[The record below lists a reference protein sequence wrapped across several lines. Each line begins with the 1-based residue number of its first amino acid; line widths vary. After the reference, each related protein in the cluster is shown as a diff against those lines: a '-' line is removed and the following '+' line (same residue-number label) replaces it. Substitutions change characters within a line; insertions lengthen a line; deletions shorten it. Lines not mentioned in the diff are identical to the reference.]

1 MLRLAFVIGLLAG
14 LTVVLVL
21 TSNLLIR
28 DSRMDA
34 RRDDQRT
41 SAMVAAAHVED
52 VLTRTID
59 REQHLARMVAEAW
72 NRDEIQ
78 AKEVL
83 DLYPKLLFESD
94 LHLIRPRGELVW
106 SMNSLS
112 VRAPRL
118 ASETAVVAAA
128 ASLESSLSECASE
141 TSIGLACIA
150 SPIVGS
156 DGELSA
162 VLLAEIDLEGE
173 AVDLLSLESLN
184 DDFVITLMS
193 GSGVVLA
200 SNDQGFDA
208 HAIGSTTASEPVTPG
223 DVEAESLVV
232 PIDLVPGW
240 TIVLQPRET
249 VAVAIWT
256 NEASWLLVVGL
267 AASVLASIAAW
278 ATLRRMSPPM
288 IVAPFASIGAPR
300 ALIQRQID
308 ERQQLSNELG
318 EDAAQS
324 LAALAMTL
332 GDLDSAHP
340 QQARSQI
347 ARARTLALQ
356 VMNDLRGLTTRLH
369 PSTLSDFGLAAG
381 LRSFAES
388 RFAGTSVDVHVAAVG
403 MTPIRDRFVES
414 VLFRAAQEL
423 IDNIYEHS
431 GASAVLITT
440 RMSEKRLTLTV
451 EDDGSGFD
459 TAAVSS
465 GASECS
471 GIGIALVRQLVS
483 ALGGAVDIRSRRG
496 RGTRVVIT
504 VPH

>member
-1 MLRLAFVIGLLAG
+1 MLRIAFVIGLLTG
-14 LTVVLVL
+14 LTVVLVVA
-21 TSNLLIR
+21 SSWLLR
-28 DSRMDA
+28 DSRLDA
-34 RRDDQRT
+34 RRDHQRT
-41 SAMVAAAHVED
+41 SAMLAAAHVED

-59 REQHLARMVAEAW
+59 RERHLARMVAGAW
-72 NRDEIQ
+72 SRGEVQ

-83 DLYPKLLFESD
+83 DFYPKLLFESN
-94 LHLIRPRGELVW
+94 LHLVRPRGEVVW
-106 SMNSLS
+106 SMNSLNVGPS
-112 VRAPRL
+112 RL
-118 ASETAVVAAA
+118 TSETAVVAAT
-128 ASLESSLSECASE
+128 ASLESSMSECVSQN
-141 TSIGLACIA
+141 SIGLACIA

-156 DGELSA
+156 DGQLSA
-162 VLLAEIDLEGE
+162 VLLAEIDLESE

-184 DDFVITLMS
+184 NDFVITLMT
-193 GSGVVLA
+193 GNGIVLA
-200 SNDQGFDA
+200 SNDQSFDA
-208 HAIGSTTASEPVTPG
+208 HTIDSTTPPEPLTTGDIEAAST
-223 DVEAESLVV
+223 VV

-240 TIVLQPRET
+240 TIALQPREPF
-249 VAVAIWT
+249 AVPLWT
-256 NEASWLLVVGL
+256 NEASWLLVIGI
-267 AASVLASIAAW
+267 AASVLASTAAW
-278 ATLRRMSPPM
+278 ITLRRESRPM
-288 IVAPFASIGAPR
+288 MAAPFASIGAPR

-332 GDLDSAHP
+332 GDLDSADP
-340 QQARSQI
+340 QQARSRI

-356 VMNDLRGLTTRLH
+356 VMNDIRGLTTRLH
-369 PSTLSDFGLAAG
+369 PPTLSDFGLAAG

-423 IDNIYEHS
+423 IDNVYKHS
-431 GASAVLITT
+431 GASAVLITI

-451 EDDGSGFD
+451 EDDGPGFD
-459 TAAVSS
+459 TAEVSS

-471 GIGIALVRQLVS
+471 GIGITLVRQLVS